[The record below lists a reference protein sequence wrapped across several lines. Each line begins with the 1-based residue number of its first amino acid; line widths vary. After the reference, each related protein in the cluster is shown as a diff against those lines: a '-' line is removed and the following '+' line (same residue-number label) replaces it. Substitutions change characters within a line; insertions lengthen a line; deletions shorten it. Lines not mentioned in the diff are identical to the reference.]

1 MGMQDKMEDVLQTK
15 LMVFGEKYVE
25 ARNKFLEKQLE
36 IIKKYD
42 PSYESSV
49 QDFFTAHTIASRTT
63 YYEKKY
69 YDVVAHRYVNYDLV
83 EDNIGIMYDELGKT
97 VHKESKRT
105 KEFIVLEYYSKI
117 IFALMDLLNK
127 VETLEKNN
135 TEELGNSPYPDAVV
149 EETPPQ
155 GPKF

>member
-15 LMVFGEKYVE
+15 LTVFSEKYVE
-25 ARNKFLEKQLE
+25 AKNKFLEKQLE

-83 EDNIGIMYDELGKT
+83 EDNIGVMYDELGKT

-117 IFALMDLLNK
+117 MFALIDLLDK
-127 VETLEKNN
+127 VQALEKNN
-135 TEELGNSPYPDAVV
+135 TEELTDTHPAEVYV